1 MFSNVMAIPIFTKQF
16 NPSAPL
22 TVTVR
27 VTTIRYT
34 ASDSDPGLPR
44 HSHSTPGNSL
54 ARWFSESVS
63 RIIWSE
69 EEMVGLSTR
78 GAPE

>member
-1 MFSNVMAIPIFTKQF
+1 MAVPIFHKAVQPVGSLDGDGAGDHDQIYRF
-16 NPSAPL
+16 GFH
-22 TVTVR
+22 
-27 VTTIRYT
+27 
-34 ASDSDPGLPR
+34 PGLPR